1 MKFPP
6 DFHNYIGLNGVVN
19 SLLQFTIA
27 PPNKLI
33 LSSKPHRS
41 AKRKQVSSMCSA
53 KKLSYKFRKIHREI
67 PVLEHYSNTVKSL
80 QAVRFTRLLKTLA
93 LVFKNQSFVDALQNS
108 LIIHKIHRE
117 IFVESPFK

>member
-1 MKFPP
+1 M
-6 DFHNYIGLNGVVN
+6 
-19 SLLQFTIA
+19 
-27 PPNKLI
+27 
-33 LSSKPHRS
+33 
-41 AKRKQVSSMCSA
+41 
-53 KKLSYKFRKIHREI
+53 
-67 PVLEHYSNTVKSL
+67 LEHYSNTVKSL